1 MERLYARTTKR
12 SATYGLGYSM
22 EEKPCLTP
30 FPSSRTVDPTE
41 RKEWA
46 DEAKELSSRTRLSRE
61 AILRLRKQWHA
72 EKMATS
78 DEKVMVHLTLKQQAL
93 EAIPQQLQIL
103 INDLVMALAR
113 KK

>member
-1 MERLYARTTKR
+1 MTDPIPF
-12 SATYGLGYSM
+12 
-22 EEKPCLTP
+22 KPA
-30 FPSSRTVDPTE
+30 DPTE

-46 DEAKELSSRTRLSRE
+46 DEAKELLDNKAFTE

-103 INDLVMALAR
+103 INDQIMAQAR
-113 KK
+113 KR

>member
-1 MERLYARTTKR
+1 MTEPIPF
-12 SATYGLGYSM
+12 
-22 EEKPCLTP
+22 KPA
-30 FPSSRTVDPTE
+30 DPTE
-41 RKEWA
+41 RKERA
-46 DEAKELSSRTRLSRE
+46 DEAKELLENKAFTE

-103 INDLVMALAR
+103 INDQIMALAR